1 MGSGDGVVDINSER
15 GVRFAYQAL
24 LTKGLVRNLVK
35 GLNVLRLKEEWPN
48 MMLDR
53 LVRQLWEGR
62 FLELSQRLRDYTSHH
77 LKSSSIGFNRGQ
89 LRFCR
94 LCVICAHGQVDTLQ
108 LLWFLPFARF
118 AYHLCH
124 SYGANWLM
132 KNINHMPHSLYATS
146 SCYLLKI

>member
-24 LTKGLVRNLVK
+24 LTKGLVRNLVE
-35 GLNVLRLKEEWPN
+35 GLNALRLKEEWPN

-89 LRFCR
+89 LRFLSFMCDLR
-94 LCVICAHGQVDTLQ
+94 AWSGRHSAITVV
-108 LLWFLPFARF
+108 LPFARF